1 MDKAS
6 EMMSDGGPRVSGGD
20 PGFWL
25 FAMISAMWSPRERG

>member
-20 PGFWL
+20 PNGGKGPGVG
-25 FAMISAMWSPRERG
+25 AAWSPRERG